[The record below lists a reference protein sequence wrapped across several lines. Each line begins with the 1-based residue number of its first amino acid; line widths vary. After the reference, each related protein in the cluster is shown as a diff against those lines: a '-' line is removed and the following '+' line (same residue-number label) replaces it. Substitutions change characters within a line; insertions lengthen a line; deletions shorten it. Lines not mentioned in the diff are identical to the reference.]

1 MVPEEI
7 IEYLNAKNRSILSEN
22 CRDEFLTHEQVLTL
36 MNAAA
41 MRGFR
46 FGGESALS
54 MVKSM
59 LVMRQFRNGAAN
71 RN

>member
-7 IEYLNAKNRSILSEN
+7 VEYLNAENRSILSKS
-22 CRDEFLTHEQVLTL
+22 CSDEFLTHEQVLTL
-36 MNAAA
+36 MNTAA

-54 MVKSM
+54 MVKRM
-59 LVMRQFRNGAAN
+59 LVMRQFRRGA
-71 RN
+71 

>member
-1 MVPEEI
+1 MAPEEI
-7 IEYLNAKNRSILSEN
+7 IEYLNAENRSILSEN
-22 CRDEFLTHEQVLTL
+22 CSDEFFTHEQVLTL
-36 MNAAA
+36 MDAAA

-46 FGGESALS
+46 TGGESALS